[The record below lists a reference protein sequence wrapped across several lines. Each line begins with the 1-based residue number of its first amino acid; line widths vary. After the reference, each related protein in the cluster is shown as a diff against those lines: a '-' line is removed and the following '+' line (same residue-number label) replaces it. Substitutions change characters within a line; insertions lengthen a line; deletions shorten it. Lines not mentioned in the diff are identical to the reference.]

1 MRNSFTLPHFP
12 DSTLEIETSIWTGR
26 STLWKDGVELER
38 SSESGKPFLAL
49 SDSGDLYKMYP
60 KPSFGELT
68 PPLEIDGIKYST
80 AEKIH
85 WYQYAL
91 SATPMLL
98 VFLGDGTG
106 SGIGALGTVMNL
118 KTFSTDEPVIMK
130 YLKVIGISILAYV
143 LYSLLAY
150 LFVKMME
157 R

>member
-38 SSESGKPFLAL
+38 SSESGKPFLAPTE
-49 SDSGDLYKMYP
+49 SGELYKMYP

-80 AEKIH
+80 AEKLP

-98 VFLGDGTG
+98 VFLGGG
-106 SGIGALGTVMNL
+106 LGGGIGALGTIMNL
-118 KTFSTDEPVIMK
+118 KTFSSDESATIK
-130 YLKVIGISILAYV
+130 YLKVIGISILSYMLYV
-143 LYSLLAY
+143 LVAY
-150 LFVKMME
+150 LFVKMMA
-157 R
+157 